1 MASKNKALLLRFSI
15 YIYIYIYIHIY
26 IYIYIYIFM
35 KGEKIENFCDQSLQ
49 DVAFL
54 DINMKNVQI
63 YFFNFNC
70 SFSLKYFTF

>member
-1 MASKNKALLLRFSI
+1 
-15 YIYIYIYIHIY
+15 
-26 IYIYIYIFM
+26 M